1 MVGVYPIGVAAAL
14 AGLLF
19 WHRRD
24 LVKPGRGTM
33 LHLKPSNGLWA
44 AYRPSQYFYEVVECC
59 RRISFTVIA
68 AFVRA
73 NSAAQVSI
81 AFFFAVVFVF
91 LAEALSPFQK
101 SADTMLYRWGNGV
114 IVASMYVAFLTKVD
128 VGEEKKQH
136 ALLTY
141 SGVLILANVFT
152 VVAVIVEMVFLAKQM
167 RGMKDSV
174 REVDRPI
181 RRTDSTSVR
190 GVRSPIE
197 RGVDGKSDVAL
208 ESKDSDI
215 SGDECET

>member
-1 MVGVYPIGVAAAL
+1 M
-14 AGLLF
+14 
-19 WHRRD
+19 
-24 LVKPGRGTM
+24 
-33 LHLKPSNGLWA
+33 
-44 AYRPSQYFYEVVECC
+44 
-59 RRISFTVIA
+59 
-68 AFVRA
+68 
-73 NSAAQVSI
+73 
-81 AFFFAVVFVF
+81 
-91 LAEALSPFQK
+91 
-101 SADTMLYRWGNGV
+101 
-114 IVASMYVAFLTKVD
+114 
-128 VGEEKKQH
+128 
-136 ALLTY
+136 TY